1 MTQQLP
7 GACRLCQE
15 KESGRIAL
23 KLVLEIGTWP
33 SGFPGGALVKNPPA
47 NAGEARDASLIPGL
61 GRSPGVGNDN
71 PLQYSCMK
79 NSMDRGACWAI
90 VHEVTKSG
98 TQLTQLLLVNT
109 FTTLLSSSRSS
120 QH

>member
-7 GACRLCQE
+7 GACSLCQE
-15 KESGRIAL
+15 KEGGRIAL
-23 KLVLEIGTWP
+23 ELVLGIGTWP
-33 SGFPGGALVKNPPA
+33 SGFPGGTVVKNPPA

-61 GRSPGVGNDN
+61 GRSPGVGNGN
-71 PLQYSCMK
+71 PLQYSCME
-79 NSMDRGACWAI
+79 NSMDRGACWAT

-109 FTTLLSSSRSS
+109 FTTFLSSSRSS